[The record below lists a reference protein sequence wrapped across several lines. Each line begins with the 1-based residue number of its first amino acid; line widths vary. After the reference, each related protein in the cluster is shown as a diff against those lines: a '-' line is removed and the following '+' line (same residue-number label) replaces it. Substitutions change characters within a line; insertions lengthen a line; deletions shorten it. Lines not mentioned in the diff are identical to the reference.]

1 MIRNIILGL
10 VTLGALAFSWQTAFQ
25 GSSEGSFPGGTAAHQ
40 PGSWASYRYVEVG
53 PASAISYD
61 FVFQVR
67 CGLNGNPT
75 NMRVA
80 FDRQDEK
87 NHNFVELTGDSLK
100 VGRIEEDFEFTLARN
115 DGVHFEPGQT
125 IDCRLKRRQREVRVA
140 IDGALV
146 TAASDDVF
154 HGGSIYIGT
163 PNDSVDIPSVRI
175 QRVGDVYFA
184 DDFMRPSDELGEWEV
199 VAGDWGV
206 RGLDN
211 PSLSANAFTLEG
223 HSSGRPAVALAGH
236 SFWDSYSFR
245 TAVCGAGCGAVGI
258 VFYAHEATEEGRLA
272 SFYLLR
278 WAPDGGVLADN
289 GERQL
294 LRYRNGEKRV
304 LAEAMGGY
312 RSGQW
317 YTLEI
322 KIHGPRILAFIDGEL
337 VFDVRDSLAVGGK
350 FGLHSECSTPGCA
363 QKAKFDDVL
372 LRRSEDV
379 LEDFHD
385 GTAADWARFAG
396 NWQVMDGQYCVAC
409 PVPARSVTGLSDW
422 KNYRIEAEVQPRE
435 AEWVGLTA
443 AYLDEAS
450 HLLYRVSNSG
460 QQELVR
466 YTNGEPE
473 VLDRVDQLPEG
484 WQGRAARLALALNQG
499 AVAAEANGTTQ
510 MEAWIGPGLR
520 GRAGLYAENAES
532 AAFDN
537 VAVRFAD
544 GMKSVLN
551 VNPVFASE
559 KSMANWA
566 AAESD
571 WTKARAS
578 VLGTYFTDARIHRME
593 YHGDVEFAVNV
604 EKADRLRQLRM
615 SIGTAETD
623 LETGYHL
630 VLKRKEETGADFW
643 APAPSDP
650 SPERGGQKDEEG
662 DWSALLYH
670 RDRVL
675 VSRTLPLGF
684 APSDLRFSRNGAVL
698 IGYVNGEPVVQS
710 RASSPPLGRRIAY
723 AHSGGTIQPK
733 RNRVSCSNAWCY
745 SFRQATTDWRV
756 AGGTWEVTNRW
767 QCDPRW
773 TFFSGRSSRLA
784 CIWNKRQ
791 FENDVCID
799 LAAGIKMD
807 RNRGGRYEYASDI
820 NITIA
825 ADGRDLTSG
834 YSFLFGARETGH
846 PNRATLI
853 VRGERVVARSHRR
866 IPVHSNIHRRWFH
879 LKVARHGRK
888 LLYWIDDELVLE
900 YDDPDP
906 LPGRQVA
913 LWTWNNGIMV
923 AQVRIASLGKGEM
936 EPPSR
941 KIRSTPICI
950 YD

>member
-1 MIRNIILGL
+1 MIRNSILGL
-10 VTLGALAFSWQTAFQ
+10 VTLGALVFSWQTVFQ
-25 GSSEGSFPGGTAAHQ
+25 GRGGDSFLGGTAAYQ
-40 PGSWASYRYVEVG
+40 PESWASYRYVEVG
-53 PASAISYD
+53 PASVTSYD

-75 NMRVA
+75 NVRVA

-87 NHNFVELTGDSLK
+87 NHNFVELTGDSLRI
-100 VGRIEEDFEFTLARN
+100 GRVEEDFVFTLAQN
-115 DGVHFEPGQT
+115 DNVHFEAGQT
-125 IDCRLKRRQREVRVA
+125 IDCRLKRRPHEVRLI

-146 TAASDDVF
+146 AAASDEVF
-154 HGGSIYIGT
+154 HGGSIYVGT
-163 PNDSVDIPSVRI
+163 PNDSVDVPTARI
-175 QRVGDVYFA
+175 QRVEDVYFT
-184 DDFMRPSDELGEWEV
+184 DDFMRPSDELGEWQV

-245 TAVCGAGCGAVGI
+245 TAVCGAGCGTIGI

-278 WAPDGGVLADN
+278 WAPDGGVLAEN

-294 LRYRNGEKRV
+294 LRYTNGAKHV

-312 RSGQW
+312 RADQW

-322 KIHGPRILAFIDGEL
+322 KIHGPRIRAFIDGAL
-337 VFDVRDSLAVGGK
+337 AFDVRDPLAVGGK
-350 FGLHSECSTPGCA
+350 FGLYSECDTPGCA
-363 QKAKFDDVL
+363 RKAKFDDVS
-372 LRRSEDV
+372 LRRNEDV
-379 LEDFHD
+379 LNDFSD
-385 GTAADWARFAG
+385 GTTANWVRFAG
-396 NWQVMDGQYCVAC
+396 NWHVADGQYRVTASA
-409 PVPARSVTGLSDW
+409 PARSVTGLPDW
-422 KNYRIEAEVQPRE
+422 KNYRLEAEVQPRE

-466 YTNGEPE
+466 YANGDRE
-473 VLDRVDQLPEG
+473 VLARVERPPQG
-484 WQGRAARLALALNQG
+484 WPDGAARLALTLRQG
-499 AVAAEANGTTQ
+499 AVAAEANGEPQ

-520 GRAGLYAENAES
+520 GRAGLYAENAGS

-537 VAVRFAD
+537 VAVEFTD
-544 GMKSVLN
+544 GMKSILN

-559 KSMANWA
+559 VSMANWA

-571 WTKARAS
+571 WTKARSS
-578 VLGTYFTDARIHRME
+578 VVGTYFTDARVHRME
-593 YHGDVEFAVNV
+593 CHGDVEFAVNV

-630 VLKRKEETGADFW
+630 VLKRKEETGSDSW
-643 APAPSDP
+643 APASSDP
-650 SPERGGQKDEEG
+650 SPEPGAPAEEEG
-662 DWSALLYH
+662 DWTARLYH
-670 RDRVL
+670 RDTVL
-675 VSRTLPLGF
+675 LSRTLPLGVT
-684 APSDLRFSRNGAVL
+684 PSDLRFSRNGTML

-710 RASSPPLGRRIAY
+710 RASSPALGRRIAY

-733 RNRVSCSNAWCY
+733 QNRVACSNAWCY

-756 AGGTWEVTNRW
+756 ASGTWEVTNRW

-807 RNRGGRYEYASDI
+807 RNRGGRYEYASDL
-820 NITIA
+820 NLTIA

-834 YSFLFGARETGH
+834 YSFLFGAH
-846 PNRATLI
+846 QNKATLI
-853 VRGERVVARSHRR
+853 LRGEQEVARSHRQ
-866 IPVHSNIHRRWFH
+866 IPIHTNIHRRWFH
-879 LKVARHGRK
+879 LKVARHGHK

-906 LPGRQVA
+906 LPGRQIA

-923 AQVRIASLGKGEM
+923 AQVRISSLGRGEL

-941 KIRSTPICI
+941 KIRSAPICI